1 MQKIY
6 KNLIKPI
13 LGTSICLVGFI
24 VLSPFML
31 ILMIAISLESPGSAF
46 FTQTRVGKNKK
57 HFTLYKFRTMRSDAP
72 ANTPTHLLSDPDFYI
87 TKSGRFMRRFSL
99 DEFPQLINVIKGDM
113 SIVGPRPA
121 LWNQYDLIAERDKHG
136 ANDIR
141 PGITGLAQVKG
152 RDELPIAKKA
162 QYDGSYAKNISI
174 LFDIWVLFQTVV
186 VVFKARGVKEGNK

>member
-1 MQKIY
+1 MY

-13 LGTSICLVGFI
+13 LGTLICLVGFI
-24 VLSPFML
+24 VLSPFMFIL
-31 ILMIAISLESPGSAF
+31 IIAISLESPGGAF
-46 FTQTRVGKNKK
+46 FTQKRVGKNKK
-57 HFTLYKFRTMRSDAP
+57 HFTLYKFRTMRNDAP

-113 SIVGPRPA
+113 ALVGPRPA

-162 QYDGSYAKNISI
+162 QYDGSYAKNVSI